1 MSRSSSIEQK
11 ALKYKDSTISTHKT
25 IDADHG
31 RIVTR
36 NYTVI
41 HDVDCLQERHEWPG
55 LNAVVMVESLREIN
69 GKIASETRFYITSL
83 VILANAVGPM
93 IRAHWAI
100 ENSLRWAMDILRFIR
115 AGSPASHAAIWGK
128 SCRIC
133 LVDEDFPLPKGGGAG
148 PIRGEL
154 AIRSRGRVARVRAT
168 RLWRWRGLFD
178 Y

>member
-1 MSRSSSIEQK
+1 VPPLPLRHQEKRLAPPAYRTRK
-11 ALKYKDSTISTHKT
+11 A
-25 IDADHG
+25 
-31 RIVTR
+31 
-36 NYTVI
+36 
-41 HDVDCLQERHEWPG
+41 
-55 LNAVVMVESLREIN
+55 
-69 GKIASETRFYITSL
+69 ETDDRFYITSL

-100 ENSLRWAMDILRFIR
+100 ENSLHWVMDILRFIR

-133 LVDEDFPLPKGGGAG
+133 LGDEDFPLPKGGGAG

-154 AIRSRGRVARVRAT
+154 AIRSRGRVARVRGT
-168 RLWRWRGLFD
+168 PLWRWRGLFD